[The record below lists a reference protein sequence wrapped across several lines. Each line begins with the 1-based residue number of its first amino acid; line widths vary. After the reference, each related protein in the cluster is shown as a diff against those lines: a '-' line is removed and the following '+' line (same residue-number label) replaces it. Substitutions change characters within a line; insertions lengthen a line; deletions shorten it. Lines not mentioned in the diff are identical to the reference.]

1 MCWEM
6 KDKELLKE
14 KLKVEVREG
23 KEVWVVSKMKLCRGV
38 WAKNKSAEG
47 RRDLTL
53 KIGERRHSVRDKG
66 LQITGSVI
74 TRF

>member
-23 KEVWVVSKMKLCRGV
+23 KEVWVVSKMKLCRGCGQRTSQQ
-38 WAKNKSAEG
+38 KEEE
-47 RRDLTL
+47 
-53 KIGERRHSVRDKG
+53 I
-66 LQITGSVI
+66 
-74 TRF
+74 